1 MSSDSNRDRAS
12 LYQRVSCPCWFQG
25 EFSCLSLEKAHRFLL
40 RFPSGSFPKY
50 PEWSS
55 NKNDFPSNDKSALEH
70 GSNCL
75 TRKKARDI
83 KGKLAKVR
91 KSRALGQFEESCF
104 LLFSWAICPPSDEGL
119 WGRNPVFF
127 ERAFNRMAHR
137 VGMGCCILRRSPSS
151 LVAELPIRIPPL
163 LAFESMVNPE
173 MKLRSRAASIYS
185 SLFKTPD

>member
-55 NKNDFPSNDKSALEH
+55 NKNDSPSNDKRALEH

-75 TRKKARDI
+75 TRKKAKDI
-83 KGKLAKVR
+83 KGKLTRVR
-91 KSRALGQFEESCF
+91 KSGDFGQFGKSYTF
-104 LLFSWAICPPSDEGL
+104 AFPWVICPPSNEGL
-119 WGRNPVFF
+119 RGRNPVFF
-127 ERAFNRMAHR
+127 ERTFNKMAHR

-151 LVAELPIRIPPL
+151 LVSEIPIRIPLCWPL
-163 LAFESMVNPE
+163 
-173 MKLRSRAASIYS
+173 RAW
-185 SLFKTPD
+185 